1 MWRRPLPSHL
11 RPIVL
16 NSHALITG
24 AAAGIGLEI
33 ASQLARVGHQVHLLD
48 RDTAGVHAAADGLCA
63 EGAQAS
69 GHAIDITDEA
79 AVRGLVASLPPM
91 SVLINNAG
99 IFEVKPFFEVD
110 AADFRRMYEV
120 NTVAMFT
127 LSREAASRMPRG
139 ARIVN
144 LASRA
149 MLGARHYPH
158 YVASKA
164 AVVGLTRA
172 MALELAPQGITVN
185 AVAPGVIETDM
196 LKARSDTNLD
206 GLRALQPLGRLGTP
220 ADIARTVVFLAAPE
234 ADFITG
240 QILLVDGGRSLGGAT
255 GI

>member
-1 MWRRPLPSHL
+1 MATYPTA
-11 RPIVL
+11 
-16 NSHALITG
+16 SHALVTG
-24 AAAGIGLEI
+24 AAVGIGLEI
-33 ASQLARVGHQVHLLD
+33 ARQLAQVGHVVHLVD
-48 RDTAGVHAAADGLCA
+48 RDAVGVHTAAQALCHTGAAAMAHALDLTDESAVSSLVDGLPA
-63 EGAQAS
+63 
-69 GHAIDITDEA
+69 
-79 AVRGLVASLPPM
+79 L
-91 SVLINNAG
+91 SVLVNNAG
-99 IFEVKPFFEVD
+99 IFEVKPFIDVD

-127 LSREAASRMPRG
+127 LSSNVARRMPRG
-139 ARIVN
+139 GRIVN

-196 LKARSDTNLD
+196 LKARADTNLD
-206 GLRALQPLGRLGTP
+206 ELRALQPLGRLGTP
-220 ADIARTVVFLAAPE
+220 ADIARAVVFLAAPE

-240 QILLVDGGRSLGGAT
+240 QILLVDGGRSLGGVT
-255 GI
+255 GV

>member
-1 MWRRPLPSHL
+1 MNATLSAPA
-11 RPIVL
+11 
-16 NSHALITG
+16 ALVTG
-24 AAAGIGLEI
+24 AASGIGLEI
-33 ASQLARVGHQVHLLD
+33 ARQLGQAGYAVHLAD
-48 RDTAGVHAAADGLCA
+48 RDGAS
-63 EGAQAS
+63 AQARADELRATGQAAM
-69 GHAIDITDEA
+69 GHALDITDEGA
-79 AVRGLVASLPPM
+79 CRALLAQLPPLQ
-91 SVLINNAG
+91 VLVNNAG
-99 IFEVKPFFEVD
+99 IFDVKDFFDVT

-127 LSREAASRMPRG
+127 LSRDAAQCMPRG
-139 ARIVN
+139 SRIVN

-149 MLGARHYPH
+149 MLGARHYAH

-172 MALELAPQGITVN
+172 MALELAPLGITVN

-206 GLRALQPLGRLGTP
+206 GLRSLQPLGRLGTT
-220 ADIARTVVFLAAPE
+220 ADIARSVVFLAAPE

-240 QILLVDGGRSLGGAT
+240 QVLLVDGGRSLGGVS

>member
-1 MWRRPLPSHL
+1 MAITPGS
-11 RPIVL
+11 
-16 NSHALITG
+16 SHALVTG

-33 ASQLARVGHQVHLLD
+33 ARQLAGAGHVVHLLD
-48 RDTAGVHAAADGLCA
+48 RDEPGVNAAAQALCNA
-63 EGAQAS
+63 GTSATA
-69 GHAIDITDEA
+69 HALDLTDEQ
-79 AVRGLVASLPPM
+79 AVATLVSGLPAL
-91 SVLINNAG
+91 SVLVNNAG
-99 IFEVKPFFEVD
+99 IFDVKPFFDVN

-127 LSREAASRMPRG
+127 LSRNAARRMPQG
-139 ARIVN
+139 GRIVN

-196 LKARSDTNLD
+196 LKARSDTNLQ
-206 GLRALQPLGRLGTP
+206 GLRSLQPLGRLGTP

-240 QILLVDGGRSLGGAT
+240 QILLVDGGRSLGGVTA
-255 GI
+255 I

>member
-1 MWRRPLPSHL
+1 MSMTTP
-11 RPIVL
+11 PIA
-16 NSHALITG
+16 SHALVTG

-33 ASQLARVGHQVHLLD
+33 AHQLVRAGHVVHLLD
-48 RDTAGVHAAADGLCA
+48 RNAAGVRAAVQALCDAGASAHAHTMDLSD
-63 EGAQAS
+63 EGAVA
-69 GHAIDITDEA
+69 T
-79 AVRGLVASLPPM
+79 LVASLPEL
-91 SVLINNAG
+91 SVLVNNAG
-99 IFEVKPFFEVD
+99 IFEVKPFFDVD
-110 AADFRRMYEV
+110 AADFRRMYEI

-127 LSREAASRMPRG
+127 LSRNVAKRMPQG
-139 ARIVN
+139 GRIVN

-158 YVASKA
+158 YVSSKA

-206 GLRALQPLGRLGTP
+206 QLRALQPLGRLGTP

-240 QILLVDGGRSLGGAT
+240 QVLLVDGGRSLGGVT
-255 GI
+255 GV

>member
-1 MWRRPLPSHL
+1 MAIPPLA
-11 RPIVL
+11 
-16 NSHALITG
+16 SHALVTG

-33 ASQLARVGHQVHLLD
+33 ARQLAHAGHVVHLLD
-48 RDTAGVHAAADGLCA
+48 RDTTGIRTA
-63 EGAQAS
+63 AQALRDA
-69 GHAIDITDEA
+69 GATAHEHTLDLTDEV
-79 AVRGLVASLPPM
+79 AVATLVAGLPAL
-91 SVLINNAG
+91 SVLVNNAG

-127 LSREAASRMPRG
+127 LSRTVARCMPQG
-139 ARIVN
+139 GRIVN

-234 ADFITG
+234 ANFITG
-240 QILLVDGGRSLGGAT
+240 QTLLVDGGRSLGGAT
-255 GI
+255 SI

>member
-1 MWRRPLPSHL
+1 MNTPSTS
-11 RPIVL
+11 P
-16 NSHALITG
+16 SALVTG
-24 AAAGIGLEI
+24 AASGIGLEI
-33 ASQLARVGHQVHLLD
+33 ARQLCQAGYSVHLAD
-48 RDTAGVHAAADGLCA
+48 RDGTSAQERAAELRAAGHAA
-63 EGAQAS
+63 Q
-69 GHAIDITDEA
+69 GHALDITDEA
-79 AVRGLVASLPPM
+79 SGQALLEALPPL
-91 SVLINNAG
+91 SVLVNNAG
-99 IFEVKPFFEVD
+99 IFDVKDFYAVQ
-110 AADFRRMYEV
+110 ATDFRRMYEV

-127 LSREAASRMPRG
+127 LSRDAARRMPRG

-149 MLGARHYPH
+149 MLGSRHYVH

-206 GLRALQPLGRLGTP
+206 GLRSLQPLGRLGTP
-220 ADIARTVVFLAAPE
+220 ADIARSVVFLAAPE

>member
-1 MWRRPLPSHL
+1 MATPPLA
-11 RPIVL
+11 
-16 NSHALITG
+16 SHALVTG

-33 ASQLARVGHQVHLLD
+33 ARQLAQAGHVVHLLD
-48 RDTAGVHAAADGLCA
+48 RNAAGVRTA
-63 EGAQAS
+63 ELALRDAGFSAH
-69 GHAIDITDEA
+69 GHTLDITDEDAVA
-79 AVRGLVASLPPM
+79 ALVGGLPAL
-91 SVLINNAG
+91 SVLVNNAG

-127 LSREAASRMPRG
+127 LSRTVARRMPQG
-139 ARIVN
+139 GRIVN

-240 QILLVDGGRSLGGAT
+240 QTLLVDGGRSLGGAT
-255 GI
+255 SI

>member
-1 MWRRPLPSHL
+1 MATPPLA
-11 RPIVL
+11 
-16 NSHALITG
+16 SHALDTG

-33 ASQLARVGHQVHLLD
+33 ARQLAQAGHVVHLLD
-48 RDTAGVHAAADGLCA
+48 RDTAGVRTA
-63 EGAQAS
+63 AQALRDA
-69 GHAIDITDEA
+69 GATAHEHTLDLTDEV
-79 AVRGLVASLPPM
+79 AVATLVAGLPAL
-91 SVLINNAG
+91 SVLVNNAG

-127 LSREAASRMPRG
+127 LSRTVARCMPQG
-139 ARIVN
+139 GRIVN

-185 AVAPGVIETDM
+185 AVAPGAIETDM

-240 QILLVDGGRSLGGAT
+240 QTLLVDGGRSLGGAT
-255 GI
+255 SI

>member
-1 MWRRPLPSHL
+1 MNTPSTS
-11 RPIVL
+11 P
-16 NSHALITG
+16 SALVTG
-24 AAAGIGLEI
+24 AASGIGLEI
-33 ASQLARVGHQVHLLD
+33 ARQLCQAGYSVHLAD
-48 RDTAGVHAAADGLCA
+48 RDGTSAQERAAELRAAGHAA
-63 EGAQAS
+63 Q
-69 GHAIDITDEA
+69 GHALDITDEA
-79 AVRGLVASLPPM
+79 SGQALLEALPPL
-91 SVLINNAG
+91 SVLVNNAG
-99 IFEVKPFFEVD
+99 IFDVKDFYAVQ
-110 AADFRRMYEV
+110 ATDFRRMYEV

-127 LSREAASRMPRG
+127 LSRDAARRMPRG

-149 MLGARHYPH
+149 ILGSRHYVH

-206 GLRALQPLGRLGTP
+206 GLRSLQPLGRLGTP
-220 ADIARTVVFLAAPE
+220 ADIARSVVFLAAPE

>member
-1 MWRRPLPSHL
+1 MNNPTSPA
-11 RPIVL
+11 
-16 NSHALITG
+16 HALVTG
-24 AAAGIGLEI
+24 AAAGIGLAI
-33 ASQLARVGHQVHLLD
+33 AQQLADAGYAVHLVD
-48 RDTAGVHAAADGLCA
+48 RDSERLDVEATRLRANGKTATAHTL
-63 EGAQAS
+63 
-69 GHAIDITDEA
+69 DITAEQA
-79 AVRGLVASLPPM
+79 LQTLVDALPPLN
-91 SVLINNAG
+91 VLVNNAG
-99 IFEVKPFFEVD
+99 IFEVKPFFEVN
-110 AADFRRMYEV
+110 AQDFRRRYEV

-127 LSREAASRMPRG
+127 LSRIAAGRMPPG

-172 MALELAPQGITVN
+172 MAMELAPQGITVN

-196 LKARSDTNLD
+196 LKARSDTNLQ
-206 GLRALQPLGRLGTP
+206 GLRDLQPLGRLGTP

-240 QILLVDGGRSLGGAT
+240 QVLLVDGGRSLGGAT

>member
-1 MWRRPLPSHL
+1 MPMNTPSTS
-11 RPIVL
+11 P
-16 NSHALITG
+16 SALVTG
-24 AAAGIGLEI
+24 AASGIGLEI
-33 ASQLARVGHQVHLLD
+33 ARQLCQAGYSVHLAD
-48 RDTAGVHAAADGLCA
+48 RDGTSAQERAAELRAAGHAA
-63 EGAQAS
+63 Q
-69 GHAIDITDEA
+69 GHALDITDEA
-79 AVRGLVASLPPM
+79 SGQALLEALPPL
-91 SVLINNAG
+91 SVLVNNAG
-99 IFEVKPFFEVD
+99 IFDVKDFYAVQ
-110 AADFRRMYEV
+110 ATDFRRMYEV

-127 LSREAASRMPRG
+127 LSRDAARRMPRG

-149 MLGARHYPH
+149 ILGSRHYVH

-206 GLRALQPLGRLGTP
+206 GLRSLQPLGRLGTP
-220 ADIARTVVFLAAPE
+220 ADIARSVVFLAAPE